1 MFWPY
6 MNSKIT
12 WLCSFIFTL
21 VTVVSH
27 TFMYHFNMASRSPWC
42 CIFNFTLVTIIL
54 EFLLDNTHVILKTS
68 LIRNCLPT
76 KITIVDN
83 HLVLYFHM
91 ITKFILTCIHSVTD
105 LHSNFSILFLLWLVF
120 WSSVIFALVQN
131 ITLKLSYKPKH
142 TTHIFTC
149 LRSFHST
156 WNYDLDPSFIT
167 SSEVSVTSYRC
178 ETSLRI

>member
-42 CIFNFTLVTIIL
+42 CIFKFTLVTIIP

-83 HLVLYFHM
+83 RLVLYFHM

-105 LHSNFSILFLLWLVF
+105 FTFKLFYLVLIMIRPLII
-120 WSSVIFALVQN
+120 SHLCTCTKHNLETLVQIKTHN
-131 ITLKLSYKPKH
+131 SHIHLSALIPLHLKLWP
-142 TTHIFTC
+142 
-149 LRSFHST
+149 RS
-156 WNYDLDPSFIT
+156 SFIT
-167 SSEVSVTSYRC
+167 SLEVGVTSGRYG
-178 ETSLRI
+178 TSLRN